1 MVVSAKLSNSFF
13 GLSPGVCRLGLGVK
27 KHKSTGKLSRGS
39 SAGQVVQGFAPFFV
53 RHFYLLRDSKKVT
66 KKIRNFFYHW
76 QRGHL

>member
-1 MVVSAKLSNSFF
+1 MVVRAKLYNSFF
-13 GLSPGVCRLGLGVK
+13 VLSQSVCRLDPGVK
-27 KHKSTGKLSRGS
+27 KHKCGDKMSHGR

-66 KKIRNFFYHW
+66 KKFTIFFYQH

>member
-1 MVVSAKLSNSFF
+1 MVVSAKLYNSFF
-13 GLSPGVCRLGLGVK
+13 VLSQAVCRLGLGVK
-27 KHKSTGKLSRGS
+27 KHKSTGKLSHGR

-66 KKIRNFFYHW
+66 KKSTIFFYQH